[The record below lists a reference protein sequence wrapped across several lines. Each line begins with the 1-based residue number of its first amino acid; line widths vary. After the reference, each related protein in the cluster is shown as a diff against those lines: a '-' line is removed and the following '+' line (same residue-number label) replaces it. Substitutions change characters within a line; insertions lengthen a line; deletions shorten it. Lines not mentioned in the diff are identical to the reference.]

1 MLCKML
7 HGILKL
13 MKTNKKTLPEDKT
26 GLDVL
31 KKVVF
36 TAEDGLNNGVMLD
49 VKVSCGNGI
58 LEESFM
64 SLEIYYVRYTVYRRW
79 AWRKSSDRSLR
90 RVNFESHLQ
99 NRM

>member
-1 MLCKML
+1 MLCKDV

-13 MKTNKKTLPEDKT
+13 METNKETLLEDKT

-58 LEESFM
+58 LELGWTSFT
-64 SLEIYYVRYTVYRRW
+64 SLEIYYGIERYMDGR
-79 AWRKSSDRSLR
+79 AWKIRPTG
-90 RVNFESHLQ
+90 H
-99 NRM
+99 